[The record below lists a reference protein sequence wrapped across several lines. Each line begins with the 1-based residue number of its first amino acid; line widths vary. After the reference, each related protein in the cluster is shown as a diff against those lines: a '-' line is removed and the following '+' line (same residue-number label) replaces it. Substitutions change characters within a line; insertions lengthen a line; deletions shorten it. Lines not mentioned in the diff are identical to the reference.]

1 MNINGFNSNESK
13 PRSGQIQH
21 SDWLNEFVSVYQ
33 HLSTDNLGLID
44 SIYDPEIHFVDP
56 MHELHGR
63 TQLLNYFEGLYKNL
77 NYCRF
82 VIDNVIQ
89 QADEAA
95 IYWEMTYQHRTL
107 NKGKMVTVRGSSHLK
122 AENGKIIYHRDYLDL
137 GAMLYE
143 QLPLIGQ
150 FISWIKNKASK

>member
-1 MNINGFNSNESK
+1 MNINGFNNNES
-13 PRSGQIQH
+13 SQSIGDLQH
-21 SDWLNEFVSVYQ
+21 SQWLSEFVSVYQ
-33 HLSTDNLGLID
+33 KLSTDNLNLIN

-63 TQLLNYFEGLYKNL
+63 SKLLNYFEGLYQNL

-82 VIDNVIQ
+82 TIDNVIQ
-89 QADEAA
+89 QNEQAA
-95 IYWEMTYQHRTL
+95 IYWEMTYQHKTL

-122 AENGKIIYHRDYLDL
+122 SKNGKVIYHRDYLDL